1 MADPRIKDLAK
12 RPDALDKKDAT
23 HDKRWS
29 ALGDAIADA
38 DSYAANINK
47 ARKAG
52 DQELHK
58 ALNELAARVKALEG
72 AKKP

>member
-1 MADPRIKDLAK
+1 MADPSVKDLAK
-12 RPDALDKKDAT
+12 RLDALEKKDAT

-29 ALGDAIADA
+29 ALGDAISDA
-38 DSYAANINK
+38 DTYAANINE

-58 ALNELAARVKALEG
+58 ALAALAERVKALEG

>member
-1 MADPRIKDLAK
+1 MRLRKN
-12 RPDALDKKDAT
+12 AT
-23 HDKRWS
+23 HDKRRS
-29 ALGDAIADA
+29 ALGDAIAGA
-38 DSYAANINK
+38 DSYAANINE

-52 DQELHK
+52 HQELHR

>member
-1 MADPRIKDLAK
+1 MRLRKN
-12 RPDALDKKDAT
+12 AT
-23 HDKRWS
+23 HDKRRS

-58 ALNELAARVKALEG
+58 ALNEIAARVKALER
-72 AKKP
+72 AK